1 MPTTRTA
8 KQVVIKI
15 LSQADYDAIDVKD
28 PTVLYFIKDAASSLT
43 SVAAAPTDI
52 SSTYIVSL
60 PNNLVQMGGVVE
72 IGTMGAGVAVGNTP
86 VVLPVTLA
94 NTNYVPSLTVITD
107 GTFKQIIAD
116 VASLTTTGFDICAR
130 NIDTESA
137 SGVKI
142 AWSVVGTAA

>member
-116 VASLTTTGFDICAR
+116 VAALTTTGFDICAR

-137 SGVKI
+137 SSVKI

>member
-116 VASLTTTGFDICAR
+116 VAALTTTGFDVCAR
-130 NIDTESA
+130 NMDTESA